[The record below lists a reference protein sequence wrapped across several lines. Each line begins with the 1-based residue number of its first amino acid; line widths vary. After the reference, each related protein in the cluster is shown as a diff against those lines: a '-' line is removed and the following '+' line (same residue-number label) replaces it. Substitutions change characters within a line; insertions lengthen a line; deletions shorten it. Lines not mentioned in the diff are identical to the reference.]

1 MSQLRFKKITPSN
14 DKLLSSEF
22 IHLRNIINFN
32 YMTLVQLEYIVA
44 VDTYRSFVSA
54 AEKCFVTQPT
64 LSMQVQKLEEFLN
77 VKLFDRSK
85 QPIVPT
91 EIGAQIIDQARIVL
105 QENKKIKEI
114 ISSQQ
119 QEVTGELK
127 IGIIPTIAPYILP
140 KVIAAMLEKYPD
152 LKLIIW
158 EYTTEDIIH
167 HLKTGV
173 IDCGIL
179 ATPLVD
185 ANIAETPLYYENFV
199 SYISKSSKLYKKKA
213 IDAEDFED
221 ENIWLLNEGHCMRT
235 QVLNICRTTKNN
247 RLQSLTYNTG
257 SVETLIRMVDAN
269 NGATLL
275 PELAL
280 EELSAKQLNK
290 VRYFKSPEPVREI
303 SLVTHKNFIKKRML
317 NALKDEVLA
326 IIPKTMKQRKKKDV
340 IGI

>member
-1 MSQLRFKKITPSN
+1 
-14 DKLLSSEF
+14 
-22 IHLRNIINFN
+22 
-32 YMTLVQLEYIVA
+32 MTLVQLEYIVA
-44 VDTYRSFVSA
+44 VDTYRSFVAA

-77 VKLFDRSK
+77 VKIFDRSK
-85 QPIVPT
+85 QPVIPT
-91 EIGAQIIDQARIVL
+91 EIGAQIIAQARVVL

-114 ISSQQ
+114 ISSQEQ
-119 QEVTGELK
+119 DVIGELK
-127 IGIIPTIAPYILP
+127 IGIIPTIAPYLLP
-140 KVIAAMLEKYPD
+140 KVIASMMEKYPE
-152 LKLIIW
+152 LKLLIW

-185 ANIAETPLYYENFV
+185 ANISEAPLYYENFV
-199 SYISKSSKLYKKKA
+199 SYISKNSKLYKKKA
-213 IDAEDFED
+213 IDADDLED
-221 ENIWLLNEGHCMRT
+221 ENIWLLNEGHCMRS
-235 QVLNICRTTKNN
+235 QVLNICRSTKNN

-257 SVETLIRMVDAN
+257 SVETLIRMVDVN
-269 NGATLL
+269 DGATLL

-280 EELSAKQLNK
+280 ADLSAKQLSK

-317 NALKDEVLA
+317 NALKEEILA
-326 IIPKTMKQRKKKDV
+326 IIPKGMKQRKKKDV

>member
-1 MSQLRFKKITPSN
+1 
-14 DKLLSSEF
+14 
-22 IHLRNIINFN
+22 
-32 YMTLVQLEYIVA
+32 MTLVQLEYIVA

-77 VKLFDRSK
+77 VKIFDRSK
-85 QPIVPT
+85 QPIIPT
-91 EIGAQIIDQARIVL
+91 EIGMQVIAQARVVL

-119 QEVTGELK
+119 QDVIGELR
-127 IGIIPTIAPYILP
+127 IGIIPTIAPYLLP
-140 KVIAAMLEKYPD
+140 KVISAMLEKYPE
-152 LKLIIW
+152 LKLLIW

-185 ANIAETPLYYENFV
+185 QHISETPIYYENFV
-199 SYISKSSKLYKKKA
+199 SYISKNSKLYKKKT
-213 IDAEDFED
+213 IDADDLED

-235 QVLNICRTTKNN
+235 QVLNICRSTKNN

-257 SVETLIRMVDAN
+257 SVETLIRMVDVN
-269 NGATLL
+269 DGATLL

-280 EELSAKQLNK
+280 TDLSAKQLNK

-317 NALKDEVLA
+317 NALKEEILA
-326 IIPKTMKQRKKKDV
+326 IVPKTMKQRKKKDV
-340 IGI
+340 IGV

>member
-1 MSQLRFKKITPSN
+1 
-14 DKLLSSEF
+14 
-22 IHLRNIINFN
+22 
-32 YMTLVQLEYIVA
+32 MTLVQLEYIVA

-77 VKLFDRSK
+77 VKIFDRSK
-85 QPIVPT
+85 QPVIPT
-91 EIGAQIIDQARIVL
+91 EIGSQIVEQARIVL

-119 QEVTGELK
+119 TDIVGELK
-127 IGIIPTIAPYILP
+127 IGIIPTIAPYLLP
-140 KVIAAMLEKYPD
+140 EVIAAMLQKYPE
-152 LKLIIW
+152 LKLVIW

-179 ATPLVD
+179 ATPLIN
-185 ANIAETPLYYENFV
+185 ANITEIPLYYENFV
-199 SYISKSSKLYKKKA
+199 SYISKNSKLYKKKT
-213 IDAEDFED
+213 IDADDLAD

-235 QVLNICRTTKNN
+235 QALNICRTTKNS

-257 SVETLIRMVDAN
+257 SVETLIRMVDVN
-269 NGATLL
+269 DGATLL

-280 EELSAKQLNK
+280 AELSPKQLNK

-303 SLVTHKNFIKKRML
+303 SLVTHKNFVKKRML
-317 NALKDEVLA
+317 NALKEEVLA
-326 IIPKTMKQRKKKDV
+326 IIPKAMKQRKKKD
-340 IGI
+340 IIAI